1 MKHRMGKLARML
13 AVVAIVMISLLGA
26 IIPSI
31 PVSADIAGAPDYYKL
46 TNTVTEGGC
55 DAAEGMGI
63 NGSEGFETVANWM
76 LVIGRN
82 ESESEFESI
91 NMGIIFPA
99 VELPDASEAQVLS
112 AYIKVHSDGLEYRDL
127 IAYIYGEDAPNPE
140 MYVNSENPSIS
151 IRNRTGISV
160 YIDAD
165 TLEDADYYIDVTPV
179 VEALQASTNWSQSNN
194 MSFLFIADT
203 ERGDYLGIYGSYE
216 CDEEWY
222 PELTIYYAPIS
233 ENHYV
238 IPFGHDETIDAGVS
252 QTISGSEDCADYHV
266 MNAQD
271 NDSVLVGF
279 QYYGVNYIGT
289 ANYIEPFYPM
299 MVIDRSI
306 IGFDTS
312 VLPDDASIT
321 DASLFMNAYM
331 HFSTTD
337 NSSIVVTKFTDRSI
351 LARFMEM
358 GSPFF
363 NRSKFEGNLGEFDS
377 REFPQYDGT
386 PTLPNNSDIVVKTT
400 LTGVNSFI
408 ETTNYTLFGFRDILD
423 INDVCPDGITS
434 NGSTTAFRLIP
445 PKEYQFSSYG
455 EVEPPSPS
463 WLVVDIEDGA
473 PVIVDSQI
481 SVMMTIQALIF
492 ALGGVLGILALLM
505 KPDVFGFGV
514 RMGLLLGLAIMTVV
528 GVAMLES
535 IIVAMT

>member
-1 MKHRMGKLARML
+1 MTKSARIL
-13 AVVAIVMISLLGA
+13 AVVMITVGLLAGA

-31 PVSADIAGAPDYYKL
+31 PVYADIAGAPDYYKL

-55 DAAEGMGI
+55 DAAEGIGI
-63 NGSEGFETVANWM
+63 NGSSYFETVATYY
-76 LVIGRN
+76 LIIGRN
-82 ESESEFESI
+82 ESEIEFESI

-112 AYIKVHSDGLEYRDL
+112 AYIKVHSDGLGYRDL
-127 IAYIYGEDAPNPE
+127 IAFIYGEDAPNPE
-140 MYVNSENPSIS
+140 MYVNSENASIS
-151 IRNRTGISV
+151 IRNRTDISV

-179 VEALQASTNWSQSNN
+179 VEALQASPNWSQSNK

-216 CDEEWY
+216 CFEEWH
-222 PELTIYYAPIS
+222 PELTIYYAPVS
-233 ENHYV
+233 ETHYV
-238 IPFGHDETIDAGVS
+238 IPFGHEDTIDAGVS
-252 QTISGSEDCADYHV
+252 QTISESEDCADYHV

-271 NDSVLVGF
+271 NDSMLIGF
-279 QYYGVNYIGT
+279 QYYEANYIGT
-289 ANYIEPFYPM
+289 TNYLDERLGFVM
-299 MVIDRSI
+299 ARSI

-377 REFPQYDGT
+377 REFPQYDVIF
-386 PTLPNNSDIVVKTT
+386 TLPNNSDIVVKTT

-408 ETTNYTLFGFRDILD
+408 DKTNYTLLGLRDILD

-434 NGSTTAFRLIP
+434 NGSTTSFRLIP

-455 EVEPPSPS
+455 EIEPPAPS
-463 WLVVDIEDGA
+463 WLVVDIEEESIIPA
-473 PVIVDSQI
+473 SSPV

-492 ALGGVLGILALLM
+492 ALGGILGILTLLM
-505 KPDVFGFGV
+505 KPDAFSFGL
-514 RMGLLLGLAIMTVV
+514 RAGLLLGLTIMTVV

>member
-1 MKHRMGKLARML
+1 MKKLARIM
-13 AVVAIVMISLLGA
+13 AVVMITVGLLAGA

-31 PVSADIAGAPDYYKL
+31 PVCADIAGAPDYYKL

-55 DAAEGMGI
+55 DASEGIGI
-63 NGSEGFETVANWM
+63 NGSSYFETVATWY

-82 ESESEFESI
+82 ESESEFETI
-91 NMGIIFPA
+91 NIGIIFPA

-112 AYIKVHSDGLEYRDL
+112 AYIKVHSDGLGYRDL

-140 MYVNSENPSIS
+140 MYVNSENASIS
-151 IRNRTGISV
+151 IRNRTDTSV

-179 VEALQASTNWSQSNN
+179 VEALQASPNWSQSNN

-216 CDEEWY
+216 CSEEWHS
-222 PELTIYYAPIS
+222 ELTIYYAPVS
-233 ENHYV
+233 ETHYV
-238 IPFGHDETIDAGVS
+238 IPFGHGDTVDAGIS
-252 QTISGSEDCADYHV
+252 QLFNMSVDCAVYHA
-266 MNAQD
+266 MNAQE
-271 NDSVLVGF
+271 NDSMLVGF
-279 QYYGVNYIGT
+279 HYYGVNYIVT
-289 ANYIEPFYPM
+289 ANYIEPLYPM
-299 MVIDRSI
+299 MIIDRSI
-306 IGFDTS
+306 IGFNTS
-312 VLPDDASIT
+312 VLPDDASI
-321 DASLFMNAYM
+321 AGVSLFMNPYLHLSA
-331 HFSTTD
+331 TN
-337 NSSIVVTKFTDRSI
+337 NSSVVVTKYIDRSI

-386 PTLPNNSDIVVKTT
+386 LPVPNNSDIVVKTT

-455 EVEPPSPS
+455 EIEPPAPS